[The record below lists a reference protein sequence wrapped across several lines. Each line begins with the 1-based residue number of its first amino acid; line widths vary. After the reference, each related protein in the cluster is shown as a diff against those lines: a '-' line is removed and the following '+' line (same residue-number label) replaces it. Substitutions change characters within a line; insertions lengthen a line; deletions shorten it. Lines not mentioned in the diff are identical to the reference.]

1 MTVDLTRTGDIATL
15 TIDNPPVNSLG
26 ATTRIALR
34 DGLVAVLADADVAA
48 IVIAG
53 AGRHFSAGADI
64 REFSAPVADAP
75 NLPEVIEQ
83 LESASKVVVAAVH
96 GTVAGGALEL
106 VLACHHRVAA
116 ANTQLS
122 SPEVTLGFVPGAG
135 ATQRLPRLLGVA
147 AALDLILTGRKVG
160 AAAAAAMGLV
170 DEVADGEVTA
180 SAVALARRVLEAG
193 QPLRRTSQL
202 EAGGSAD
209 VFAKHEEKLATE
221 ARRFGGLEAPR
232 AALEC
237 VRESITVPF
246 ADGLRKERE
255 AFERT
260 LGSPESKALR
270 HVFFAERQV
279 RKIPGLS
286 ATTAT
291 RPIRS
296 AGVVG
301 FGTMGRGIAMCFANA
316 DIPVTVLE
324 TDQAALDRGLDAVA
338 KTYERAQ
345 SKGRL
350 SAEQARSRRDRV
362 KGTRR
367 YDDLAAADIV
377 IEAVFE
383 ELAAKRDVF
392 ARLDAV
398 CDPDAILATNTSSLD
413 VNSIAAATARPER
426 VLGTHFFS
434 PAHVMRLLEIVRPD
448 GVSPTTLATAVEL
461 GRTLGKVA
469 VVVGVCDG
477 FVGNRMLF
485 AYRRQADFML
495 EEGALPEHVDR
506 AIRDFGLPMGPYQ
519 MGDLAGL
526 DISWRIR
533 KRQAATRPS
542 DQRYS
547 EVADRLCE
555 RGRLGQKTG
564 AGWYRYEPG
573 SRDPIPDPEV
583 ADLIRS
589 VSAELGLERREIRD
603 EEIVE
608 RCLYPLINEG
618 ALILEEGLASRASD
632 IDVIWIHGYGFP
644 RYRGGPMFYADSV
657 GLPRIAEVIRRL
669 HDEQG
674 ELVPLSPLLST
685 LASEGRGFSDLDR
698 GPSVVAVE
706 A

>member
-1 MTVDLTRTGDIATL
+1 MSRPSSSPVPVDTSVPAPTSG
-15 TIDNPPVNSLG
+15 
-26 ATTRIALR
+26 
-34 DGLVAVLADADVAA
+34 
-48 IVIAG
+48 
-53 AGRHFSAGADI
+53 
-64 REFSAPVADAP
+64 EFSAPVADAP
-75 NLPEVIEQ
+75 NLPEVIER

-674 ELVPLSPLLST
+674 ALVPPSPLLSR
-685 LASEGRGFSDLDR
+685 LANEGQGFAHLGDHGSSTTR
-698 GPSVVAVE
+698 SSAS
-706 A
+706 